1 MVGVWSWFGQL
12 YYEQNLWTLGIRV
25 FSEMKMKHLRQDPD
39 PGCASLQ
46 IQLVSD
52 IIASSCP
59 AHSHQSAVRSQ
70 LSAACE
76 NLLPSFLSS
85 TPAPC
90 RDQHL
95 NEKQWGNHML
105 GNMENGR
112 ETHSTRPVSNVWL
125 WLDYCPKI
133 APTATDKVA
142 IVCCWWGEYLLKI
155 CIPILGRNV
164 FSCPPVS

>member
-1 MVGVWSWFGQL
+1 MRSFEWWRLLGQL
-12 YYEQNLWTLGIRV
+12 YYYEQNLRILGIRV
-25 FSEMKMKHLRQDPD
+25 FSEMKHLRQDPD

-52 IIASSCP
+52 IASSCP
-59 AHSHQSAVRSQ
+59 AHSPQSADRSQ
-70 LSAACE
+70 LSDACE

-85 TPAPC
+85 TQAPC

-112 ETHSTRPVSNVWL
+112 ETHSARPVSNVWL

-133 APTATDKVA
+133 APTATDKIA
-142 IVCCWWGEYLLKI
+142 IVCCWLGENLLKI
-155 CIPILGRNV
+155 CILIFGGCL
-164 FSCPPVS
+164 FSCPPV